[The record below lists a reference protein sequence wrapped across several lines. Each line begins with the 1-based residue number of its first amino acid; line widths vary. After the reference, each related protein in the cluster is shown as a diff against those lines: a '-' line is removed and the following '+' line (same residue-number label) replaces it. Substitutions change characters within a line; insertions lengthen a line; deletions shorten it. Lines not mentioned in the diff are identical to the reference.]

1 MVSTMSVECKFPFVT
16 SAGRTPAQKKGR
28 EPMTSI
34 LLVTSSPRG
43 DASHSTRLATELVEK
58 LRAARPGSEVAR
70 RDLVRDE
77 LPHIDPDFAAGIA
90 TPVDQRTAQQEGAI
104 AISDAVVDEVLAADT
119 IVVAAGI
126 INFSIPST
134 LKAWLD
140 HLARSGRTFRYTE
153 NGPVGLVANKKVYL
167 VVASGGI
174 YSDGPAATLDHA
186 VPYLTSVLS
195 FMGMND
201 LKVVRIEGVA
211 MGAEAERRALSKAQS
226 RVDELAA
233 TV

>member
-1 MVSTMSVECKFPFVT
+1 
-16 SAGRTPAQKKGR
+16 
-28 EPMTSI
+28 MTSI

-43 DASHSTRLATELVEK
+43 AASHSTRLATELVDK
-58 LRAARPGSEVAR
+58 LRADSPESAVVR
-70 RDLVRDE
+70 RDLVRNQ
-77 LPHIDPDFAAGIA
+77 LPHIDTHFALGIA
-90 TPVDQRTAQQEGAI
+90 TPANQRSAKQEDAV

-119 IVVAAGI
+119 VVVAAGI

-153 NGPVGLVANKKVYL
+153 NGPVGLIGNKKIYL

-174 YSDGPAATLDHA
+174 YSEGPDTPLDHA
-186 VPYLTSVLS
+186 VPYLISVLS

-201 LKVVRIEGVA
+201 VDVVRIEGVA
-211 MGAEAERRALSKAQS
+211 MGADAEREALSKAQNRLS
-226 RVDELAA
+226 ELAA
-233 TV
+233 VA

>member
-1 MVSTMSVECKFPFVT
+1 
-16 SAGRTPAQKKGR
+16 
-28 EPMTSI
+28 MTSI

-43 DASHSTRLATELVEK
+43 TASHSTRLATELVDK
-58 LRAARPGSEVAR
+58 LSAFHPESAVVR

-77 LPHIDPDFAAGIA
+77 LPHIGTHFATGIA
-90 TPVDQRTAQQEGAI
+90 TPANQRSAKQEGAVVV
-104 AISDAVVDEVLAADT
+104 SDAVVDEALAADT
-119 IVVAAGI
+119 IVIAAGI

-153 NGPVGLVANKKVYL
+153 NGPVGLIGNKKIYL

-174 YSDGPAATLDHA
+174 YSEGPDTPLDHA
-186 VPYLTSVLS
+186 VPYLISVLS

-201 LKVVRIEGVA
+201 VDVVRIEGVA
-211 MGAEAERRALSKAQS
+211 MGADAEREALSKAQNRLS
-226 RVDELAA
+226 ELAA
-233 TV
+233 VA

>member
-1 MVSTMSVECKFPFVT
+1 
-16 SAGRTPAQKKGR
+16 
-28 EPMTSI
+28 MTSI

-58 LRAARPGSEVAR
+58 LRAARPGSAVVR

-77 LPHIDPDFAAGIA
+77 LPHIDPDFATGIA
-90 TPVDQRTAQQEGAI
+90 TPADQRSAQQQGAI
-104 AISDAVVDEVLAADT
+104 AISDVVIDEVLAADT
-119 IVVAAGI
+119 IVIAAGI

-153 NGPVGLVANKKVYL
+153 NGPVGLVANKKIYL
-167 VVASGGI
+167 FVASGGI
-174 YSDGPAATLDHA
+174 YSDGPTATLDHA
-186 VPYLTSVLS
+186 VPYLISVLS

-201 LKVVRIEGVA
+201 VEVVRIEGVA
-211 MGAEAERRALSKAQS
+211 MGAEAERQALSTAQS
-226 RVDELAA
+226 RVGDLAA
-233 TV
+233 AH

>member
-1 MVSTMSVECKFPFVT
+1 
-16 SAGRTPAQKKGR
+16 
-28 EPMTSI
+28 MTSI

-43 DASHSTRLATELVEK
+43 AASHSTRLATEFVDK
-58 LRAARPGSEVAR
+58 LRADRPDSAVVR
-70 RDLVRDE
+70 RDLIRNQ
-77 LPHIDPDFAAGIA
+77 LPHIDTHFATGIA
-90 TPVDQRTAQQEGAI
+90 TPANQRSAKQEDAV
-104 AISDAVVDEVLAADT
+104 AISDTVVDEVIAADT

-153 NGPVGLVANKKVYL
+153 NGPVGLVRNKKIYL

-174 YSDGPAATLDHA
+174 YSEGPAAALDHA
-186 VPYLTSVLS
+186 VPYLISVLS

-201 LKVVRIEGVA
+201 VDVVRIEGVA
-211 MGAEAERRALSKAQS
+211 MGADAERKALSQAQNRLS
-226 RVDELAA
+226 ELAA
-233 TV
+233 AA